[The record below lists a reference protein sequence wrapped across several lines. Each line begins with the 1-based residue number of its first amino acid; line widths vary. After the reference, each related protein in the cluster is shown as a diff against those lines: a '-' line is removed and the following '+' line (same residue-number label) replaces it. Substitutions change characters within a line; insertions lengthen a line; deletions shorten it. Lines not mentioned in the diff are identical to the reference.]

1 MEKVKTLVKWGKIVL
16 PYLALIA
23 LGLSASY
30 GVFQFSLL
38 YVPVAMAYVTAA
50 AFELT
55 YIGLAVVPLSDKES
69 KGKAVWVAQAAVLV
83 SVAYNVISGFMH
95 RNPTIPT
102 TYGGWIV
109 EMALSMIHGL
119 PLASVG
125 YYLSTLILHTTQA
138 ESSESKETV
147 TLQESPSENDDTV
160 KVDAIETKE
169 PIALLADSES
179 KEESKPT
186 EESDKKTRIVELK
199 AQGKNNS
206 EIGKLVNLS
215 RQRVGQ
221 LLKEVA

>member
-1 MEKVKTLVKWGKIVL
+1 METVKAVVKWGKIIL

-55 YIGLAVVPLSDKES
+55 YIGLAVVPLADKES

-95 RNPTIPT
+95 RNPVAPT
-102 TYGGWIV
+102 SWDRWGV
-109 EMALSMIHGL
+109 EIALSLIHGL

-125 YYLSTLILHTTQA
+125 YLLSTLILHNMKE
-138 ESSESKETV
+138 ESGESVKTESKV
-147 TLQESPSENDDTV
+147 ENDDTV

-206 EIGKLVNLS
+206 EIGKIVNLS

>member
-1 MEKVKTLVKWGKIVL
+1 
-16 PYLALIA
+16 
-23 LGLSASY
+23 
-30 GVFQFSLL
+30 
-38 YVPVAMAYVTAA
+38 MAYVTAA

-83 SVAYNVISGFMH
+83 SVAYNVISGFLH
-95 RNPTIPT
+95 RNPT
-102 TYGGWIV
+102 
-109 EMALSMIHGL
+109 ALDTAGAWWLEIILSLIHGL

-125 YYLSTLILHTTQA
+125 YLLSTLILHNMKE
-138 ESSESKETV
+138 ESGESVKTESKV
-147 TLQESPSENDDTV
+147 ENDDTV

-206 EIGKLVNLS
+206 EIGKIVNLS

>member
-1 MEKVKTLVKWGKIVL
+1 METVKAVVKWGKIVL

-55 YIGLAVVPLSDKES
+55 YIGLAVVPLADKES

-95 RNPTIPT
+95 RNPVAPT
-102 TYGGWIV
+102 SWDRWGV
-109 EMALSMIHGL
+109 EIALSLIHGL

-125 YYLSTLILHTTQA
+125 YLLSTLILHNMKEEA
-138 ESSESKETV
+138 SESKEPV
-147 TLQESPSENDDTV
+147 ILQESESENEDTV

-179 KEESKPT
+179 KEESKPQ
-186 EESDKKTRIVELK
+186 EGSDKKAKIVELK